1 MLVMKSESGNYDLF
15 YNVMLELLV
24 AQAWISACD
33 KQNAT
38 RLQYYNAYGNV
49 GKMGKRRAN
58 LYNKFSVSGRWR
70 PQFVGRYK

>member
-38 RLQYYNAYGNV
+38 RL
-49 GKMGKRRAN
+49 
-58 LYNKFSVSGRWR
+58 
-70 PQFVGRYK
+70 